1 MRIATNTMY
10 DQSTSAMNRQQ
21 SAFLNVGNQLS
32 SGKKVNNPSD
42 DPLAAAKALALG
54 QSSAVNE
61 QMKTSRIA
69 VRNSLSQ
76 EESVLNSVGDA
87 LISAKTKMIQASTGT
102 LTDAD
107 RASLATDLQ
116 GILDTL
122 VGQANAADGNGQY
135 LFGGYK
141 SSSPPFVKDAS
152 GKVSYVGDDGIV
164 SQKVDSARLM
174 PVSDTGSSI
183 FTSVTGTASMVA
195 KAGESNTGTLRISTP
210 IISDSADPNYRQPFT
225 VEFSENAGVKQYS
238 VNGGTPVDYVEGDKI
253 IANGLSMTLSGQ
265 PQPGDTVTVN
275 AGGSKD
281 MFQSLQDAITA
292 LKRPTDTP
300 EQQAALANV
309 MNSVAN
315 ELTNNLDN
323 VLTVR
328 ASVGTRL
335 NELDVIDAVG
345 ENRALN
351 YTASIS
357 QLIDLDYNDAL
368 SEYSLRQVGLQ
379 AAQKAFVDVQSMSL
393 FNYMK

>member
-10 DQSTSAMNRQQ
+10 DQSTNAMNRQQ

-42 DPLAAAKALALG
+42 DPLAASKALALG

-76 EESVLNSVGDA
+76 EESVLNSVSDA
-87 LISAKTKMIQASTGT
+87 LISAKTKLIQASTGT

-107 RASLATDLQ
+107 RASIATDLQ
-116 GILDTL
+116 GVLDTL
-122 VGQANAADGNGQY
+122 IGQANAADGNGQY

-141 SSSPPFVKDAS
+141 TSTPPFVKDAS
-152 GKVSYVGDDGIV
+152 GNVSYVGDNGVIN
-164 SQKVDSARLM
+164 QQVDSARLM
-174 PVSDTGSSI
+174 PSSDTGGSI
-183 FTSVTGTASMVA
+183 FMSVTGTASMVA
-195 KAGESNTGTLRISTP
+195 RAGESNTGTLRISTP
-210 IISDSADPNYRQPFT
+210 TISDTTDANYRQPFT

-238 VNGGTPVDYVEGDKI
+238 INGGTPVDYVEGDKI
-253 IANGLSMTLSGQ
+253 TANGLSMTLTGQ
-265 PQPGDTVTVN
+265 PEVGDTVTVN

-281 MFQSLQDAITA
+281 MFQSLQDAINT
-292 LKRPTDTP
+292 LKTPTDTP
-300 EQQAALANV
+300 AQQAALANV

-328 ASVGTRL
+328 ASVGSRL

-345 ENRALN
+345 DNRALN

-357 QLIDLDYNDAL
+357 QLIDLDYNAAL

-393 FNYMK
+393 FNYLK

>member
-10 DQSTSAMNRQQ
+10 DQSTNAMNRQQ

-42 DPLAAAKALALG
+42 NPLAASKALALG
-54 QSSAVNE
+54 QSAAVNE

-76 EESVLNSVGDA
+76 EEAVLNSVSDA
-87 LISAKTKMIQASTGT
+87 LISAKTKLIQASTGT

-107 RASLATDLQ
+107 RASIATDIQ
-116 GILDTL
+116 GVLDTL
-122 VGQANAADGNGQY
+122 IGQANAADGNGQY

-141 SSSPPFVKDAS
+141 SSSPPFVKDAA
-152 GKVSYVGDDGIV
+152 GKVTYVGDTGTV
-164 SQKVDSARLM
+164 NQQVDNARLM
-174 PVSDTGSSI
+174 PSSDTGSSI
-183 FTSVTGTASMVA
+183 FTSVTGNASMVA
-195 KAGESNTGTLRISTP
+195 RAGESNSGTVRITTP
-210 IISDSADPNYRQPFT
+210 TIVDTSDGNYRQPFT

-238 VNGGTPVDYVEGDKI
+238 INGGTPVDYVEGDKI
-253 IANGLSMTLSGQ
+253 TANGLSMTLTGQ
-265 PQPGDTVTVN
+265 PEVGDTVTVN

-281 MFQSLQDAITA
+281 MFQSLQDAINT
-292 LKRPTDTP
+292 LKTPTDTP
-300 EQQAALANV
+300 AQQAALANV

-315 ELTNNLDN
+315 ELNNNLDN

-328 ASVGTRL
+328 ASVGSRL

-345 ENRALN
+345 ENRSLN
-351 YTASIS
+351 YKGSIS
-357 QLIDLDYNDAL
+357 QLIDLDYNSAL

-379 AAQKAFVDVQSMSL
+379 AAQKAFIDVQSMSL